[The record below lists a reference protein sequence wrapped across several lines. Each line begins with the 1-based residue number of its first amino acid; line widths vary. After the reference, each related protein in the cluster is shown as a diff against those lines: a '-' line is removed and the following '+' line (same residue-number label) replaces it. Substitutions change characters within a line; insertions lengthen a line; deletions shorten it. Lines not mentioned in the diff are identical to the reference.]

1 MLQFP
6 VRTALLP
13 ALFALTLPLAGCFE
27 KKHSSPAAIVIAL
40 EAPLTGA
47 QTSNGQDML
56 RGVQLAVEE
65 VNRAGGVLGR
75 PVVLVPA
82 DDRADPTQA
91 LAVAARVKQEGAVA
105 VIGPYNSGVGLVKLP
120 QYTRDG
126 IVTVHLTSSDD
137 TTGQGVTVQPKNSQ
151 ISPPEIAYIAALQ
164 PTTVAVLVDPS
175 AYTSSMAQRMEAGLM
190 ARGITAIR
198 VAVTPGRADYTD
210 YIAQDIRCWAPVVE
224 AAGLK
229 PAR

>member
-75 PVVLVPA
+75 PVVA
-82 DDRADPTQA
+82 
-91 LAVAARVKQEGAVA
+91 K
-105 VIGPYNSGVGLVKLP
+105 
-120 QYTRDG
+120 
-126 IVTVHLTSSDD
+126 
-137 TTGQGVTVQPKNSQ
+137 
-151 ISPPEIAYIAALQ
+151 
-164 PTTVAVLVDPS
+164 
-175 AYTSSMAQRMEAGLM
+175 
-190 ARGITAIR
+190 
-198 VAVTPGRADYTD
+198 
-210 YIAQDIRCWAPVVE
+210 
-224 AAGLK
+224 
-229 PAR
+229 